1 MKGASDSIQLW
12 IKENLDSSVLS
23 LHSTVPASDAA
34 KLLEDSKTCA
44 IVVLENQIP
53 VGIVTNKDLMIKIIA
68 HSYPLDTP
76 IRRVMSTPLISITPN
91 TDIKEALE
99 LMKSRKIRKLPVIE
113 KDEVVGM
120 IVASEIANNVADSET
135 T

>member
-1 MKGASDSIQLW
+1 MNSASGTLQLW
-12 IKENLDSSVLS
+12 IKENLANSVLS

-34 KLLEDSKTCA
+34 KLLEDSKISA

-53 VGIVTNKDLMIKIIA
+53 VGIVTNKDLMIKIVA

-76 IRRVMSTPLISITPN
+76 IRRVMSTPLIFITPD

-99 LMKSRKIRKLPVIE
+99 LMTSNKIRKLPVINN
-113 KDEVVGM
+113 DEVVGM
-120 IVASEIANNVADSET
+120 IVASEVGSTLIKS
-135 T
+135 

>member
-1 MKGASDSIQLW
+1 MASDNDPIQLW
-12 IKENLDSSVLS
+12 IKENMNSSVLS

-34 KLLEDSKTCA
+34 KLLEDSKTSA
-44 IVVLENQIP
+44 IVVLENQAP

-76 IRRVMSTPLISITPN
+76 LRRIMATPLISISPD

-99 LMKSRKIRKLPVIE
+99 LMASKKIRKLPVINN
-113 KDEVVGM
+113 DEVVGM
-120 IVASEIANNVADSET
+120 IVASEIVNKI
-135 T
+135 